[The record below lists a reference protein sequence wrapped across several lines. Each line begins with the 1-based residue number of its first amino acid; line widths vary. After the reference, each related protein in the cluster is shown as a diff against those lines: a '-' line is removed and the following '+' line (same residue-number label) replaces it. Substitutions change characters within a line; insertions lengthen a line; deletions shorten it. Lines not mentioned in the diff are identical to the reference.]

1 MSAQSRS
8 PSPKRKAQQQQSQQR
23 IGGIGVLSSPKFSF
37 RAALVQHKS
46 KLAAKTGTASN
57 DTSVVIQTDAK
68 PTPQQSLL
76 NSTSQDSK
84 ITRPIRSVAT
94 SSIPSLS
101 ARGRFNSTSS
111 EAASTSTLPRRRN
124 ADPSPEPSRAS
135 SSLGKRPMDEAAS
148 IAALGDSSSISDFGP
163 IMRSK
168 GATCSMSAINKNASV
183 ASARGA
189 TKLPGPPSARSQW
202 SGTASLKS
210 VPSPSTSKAPRK
222 IARSDSVAEVHAA
235 IPNSSTV
242 SPAETRIGSVRTRT
256 ISASARPI
264 PSTQQRPK
272 IGTLPKPKPRIVP
285 VKTLLDERPS
295 GLLGD
300 DHGEGSES
308 DDEEDDGDDDED
320 GLEGP
325 DVSRIRTKRIV
336 SQGSDVSTTQQSAAA
351 QAKMLPPSFVTG
363 STGSR
368 IPSIGSTG
376 ARTASRPHRRSSSN
390 SVNLAASVGGEK
402 ENISQMP
409 PGNAG
414 NKRHSVGG
422 AFGSQGRVRSSL
434 PLAVTQPVPQEKQAE
449 SIREV
454 SHSEQGFAQPPQP
467 DPSTPAS
474 PTKSTTTTTTLSAL
488 RSRGLQSDSTKAA
501 KMESLPSRSSR
512 QDLGIKSSIISANP
526 IHPSILALQAKTTQ
540 HQPISTPEALIKA
553 KKRLSGALLSSSS
566 SSSTL
571 SAVGSTASPS
581 ERVSSLARSTSV
593 NRFGSLKKTQS
604 TPRSAVKQQEVGTG
618 MTPATSAATL
628 PRSGSRSPIK
638 SSLLLFPTG
647 PSEVAEEAKQQSK
660 KEAMSPAVVRKLAL
674 SNARSTSNSARNR
687 VLSSSE
693 IDANLLASLRVVAQ
707 KANLKVRDLLDE
719 EKQQRQRSESEQQ
732 EDMVETLSDLSP
744 EDHRDAQQ
752 QRLRRQASEE
762 LEALAG
768 DVSVDLMALD
778 LAAGSPSSDVSM
790 LRSPL
795 LGNGEYLDTPP
806 SVLTSMAP
814 KDDDRTETTPQAGEV
829 DDDATDTSCAS
840 PSVRAAAL
848 RLPRQH
854 LSTTFGDNPAEGA
867 ETPVRRSYR
876 NVPSIPSTPFPNPLA
891 SPSKSARAYP
901 PSTGMSARTRTR
913 LKKALRESL
922 GIEAHFA
929 TLNLTTAA
937 NASASSND
945 VKLVDQKVE
954 KASKEEAK
962 NGGGGLRQ
970 SISAMLLTDDD
981 AYLDELVSAVAR
993 IGLEDVLPEQS
1004 STPTQPKHEVAASA
1018 DQSTTHA
1025 TNRSSDHSPSST
1037 SDDPSALQAQLSSAL
1052 SELSSLR
1059 TALLTSQTTTA
1070 QLESQLAIHLSSSTR
1085 TQRDHTLLHADLTT
1099 LKAEL
1104 AGVHWDKAQTAWGRA
1119 RVEALSDLEDVK
1131 VQADSMLVLRSQLEV
1146 WEGLVRQGCL

>member
-8 PSPKRKAQQQQSQQR
+8 PSPKRKPQQHQSQQR
-23 IGGIGVLSSPKFSF
+23 IGGIGALSSPKFSF

-46 KLAAKTGTASN
+46 KLAAKTGIASN
-57 DTSVVIQTDAK
+57 DTSVVVQSDAK
-68 PTPQQSLL
+68 PTPPQALL
-76 NSTSQDSK
+76 NSTWQDSK
-84 ITRPIRSVAT
+84 ITRPIRSAVT

-101 ARGRFNSTSS
+101 GRARFNSTSS
-111 EAASTSTLPRRRN
+111 EVASTSTLPRRRN
-124 ADPSPEPSRAS
+124 AGPSPEPNRAS
-135 SSLGKRPMDEAAS
+135 SSLGKRPMDEASS
-148 IAALGDSSSISDFGP
+148 IIGLGDSSSISDFGP
-163 IMRSK
+163 TIRSK
-168 GATCSMSAINKNASV
+168 VSSGSMSAVNKNASM
-183 ASARGA
+183 ASARGVS
-189 TKLPGPPSARSQW
+189 KLPGPPSARSQW
-202 SGTASLKS
+202 SGTASVKS
-210 VPSPSTSKAPRK
+210 LPSPSTSKAPRK

-242 SPAETRIGSVRTRT
+242 SPVGMQIGSARTRT
-256 ISASARPI
+256 TSASARPI

-272 IGTLPKPKPRIVP
+272 IGTLPKPKPRIAP

-295 GLLGD
+295 ALLGD
-300 DHGEGSES
+300 DDDEGSES
-308 DDEEDDGDDDED
+308 DDEEDEEDDDED
-320 GLEGP
+320 GIEGP
-325 DVSRIRTKRIV
+325 DVSRIRTRRNV
-336 SQGSDVSTTQQSAAA
+336 SQASHVTTTAAQQSAASH
-351 QAKMLPPSFVTG
+351 AKMLPPSFVTG
-363 STGSR
+363 PTGSR

-376 ARTASRPHRRSSSN
+376 ARRPSRPHRRSSGN
-390 SVNLAASVGGEK
+390 SVSIAAAVSGEK
-402 ENISQMP
+402 ENISQIP
-409 PGNAG
+409 SANTGS
-414 NKRHSVGG
+414 KRHSIGG

-434 PLAVTQPVPQEKQAE
+434 PLAVTQPEKQAE
-449 SIREV
+449 SIQEV
-454 SHSEQGFAQPPQP
+454 SHSEQSTTQPLQV

-474 PTKSTTTTTTLSAL
+474 PTKSTTTLSSL

-501 KMESLPSRSSR
+501 KQDSTLPSRSSR

-526 IHPSILALQAKTTQ
+526 IHPSILALQAKTAQ

-571 SAVGSTASPS
+571 SAVGSMASPS
-581 ERVSSLARSTSV
+581 ERSSSLARSTSV

-604 TPRSAVKQQEVGTG
+604 TPRSAVKQQQEAGTA

-647 PSEVAEEAKQQSK
+647 PSEAAEEPKQQCK
-660 KEAMSPAVVRKLAL
+660 KDTVSPAVVRKLAL
-674 SNARSTSNSARNR
+674 SNVKATTSSTRNR
-687 VLSSSE
+687 VRSSSE

-707 KANLKVRDLLDE
+707 KANLKVHDLLDE
-719 EKQQRQRSESEQQ
+719 EKQQRQKSHVEQ
-732 EDMVETLSDLSP
+732 EDRVDTLSDPSSA
-744 EDHRDAQQ
+744 DHRDAQ
-752 QRLRRQASEE
+752 QRLRRQASQE

-778 LAAGSPSSDVSM
+778 LAAASPSSDVSM

-795 LGNGEYLDTPP
+795 LGNGEHLNTSP
-806 SVLTSMAP
+806 SVLASMAA
-814 KDDDRTETTPQAGEV
+814 KDVDRTETTPQAGEA
-829 DDDATDTSCAS
+829 DDDASDTSCAS

-848 RLPRQH
+848 RVPRQ
-854 LSTTFGDNPAEGA
+854 LPSTTFRETPAQGA

-876 NVPSIPSTPFPNPLA
+876 NVPSIPSTPFPNALA
-891 SPSKSARAYP
+891 SPSKNAKAYP
-901 PSTGMSARTRTR
+901 PSVGMSARTRSR

-929 TLNLTTAA
+929 TLNLATAA
-937 NASASSND
+937 NALASSND
-945 VKLVDQKVE
+945 VKVDDEKVE
-954 KASKEEAK
+954 RAAQKD
-962 NGGGGLRQ
+962 GGNLRQ

-1004 STPTQPKHEVAASA
+1004 STPVQSESELSPPV

-1025 TNRSSDHSPSST
+1025 TSQSFHGPPSSN

-1059 TALLTSQTTTA
+1059 HALLASQTNTS
-1070 QLESQLAIHLSSSTR
+1070 QLESQLSTHLAATTR
-1085 TQRDHTLLHADLTT
+1085 TQRTQALLQADLSA

-1104 AGVHWDKAQTAWGRA
+1104 AGVHWHEAHTAWGRA

-1131 VQADSMLVLRSQLEV
+1131 VQADAMLVLVSQMGV
-1146 WEGLVRQGCL
+1146 WEGLVRGCLC